1 MKIVAIK
8 IKNYRLFE
16 DIEIKNIPP
25 LCVIIGANGTG
36 KSTLFD
42 VFGFLRDAL
51 KNNIRQALQIR
62 GGFNEVVT
70 RGKEKEDIEVELKFR
85 MKILETERLVTYSL
99 IIGQDQ
105 KRPVVKREILRY
117 KRGEHGKPFHFLDFQ
132 NGKGYAIINEE
143 DFEQADEELEREEQ
157 QLESSDILAIKG
169 LGQFQRFK
177 AASAFRSLIE
187 NWHVSDF
194 HISEARG
201 SKDALYAEHLSPTG
215 DNMAVVAQYIYQEHP
230 EIFDQILQR
239 MQARVPG
246 ISKVEAKNTEDG
258 RLILKFQDQAFK
270 DPFIDRYVSDGTMKM
285 FAYLILLFDPHPH
298 PLLCVEEPENQLY
311 PSLLHELAE
320 EFASYAHRGGQV
332 FVSTHSPDFLNAVP
346 LDSIFW
352 LIKEKGVTKIQ
363 KATDNETLKN
373 LVAAG
378 DLPGYLWNQG
388 WFEGVTP
395 WWVTIWFFYSKNLPL
410 RTF

>member
-1 MKIVAIK
+1 MKIVTLK
-8 IKNYRLFE
+8 IKNYRAFE
-16 DIEIKNIPP
+16 NLEIKNIPP
-25 LCVIIGANGTG
+25 FCVIIGANGTG

-42 VFGFLRDAL
+42 IFGFLRDAL

-62 GGFNEVVT
+62 GGYKEVVT
-70 RGKEKEDIEVELKFR
+70 RGKEQADIEIELQF
-85 MKILETERLVTYSL
+85 KINILDKERLVTYLL
-99 IIGQDQ
+99 IIGEDD
-105 KRPVVKREILRY
+105 KRPVIKREILRY
-117 KRGEHGKPFHFLDFQ
+117 KRAEHGSPCHFLDFKLGQ
-132 NGKGYAIINEE
+132 GYAITNEE
-143 DFEQADEELEREEQ
+143 DFNKPDEELEREEQ
-157 QLESSDILAIKG
+157 QLESNDILAIKG

-215 DNMAVVAQYIYQEHP
+215 DNMASVAQYIYQNHP
-230 EIFDQILQR
+230 DIFQKILTK
-239 MQARVPG
+239 MQERIPG
-246 ISKVEAKNTEDG
+246 ISKVEAKDTEDG

-285 FAYLILLFDPHPH
+285 FAYLILLFDPKPH

-311 PSLLHELAE
+311 PTLLRELAE

-332 FVSTHSPDFLNAVP
+332 FVSTHSPDFINAVE
-346 LDSIFW
+346 LENIFW
-352 LIKEKGVTKIQ
+352 LIKEQGITKIYRA
-363 KATDNETLKN
+363 KDHEMLRN
-373 LVAAG
+373 LVAEG

-388 WFEGVTP
+388 LFEGVTP
-395 WWVTIWFFYSKNLPL
+395 
-410 RTF
+410 

>member
-1 MKIVAIK
+1 MKIVYIR
-8 IKNYRLFE
+8 IKNYRLFKSLK
-16 DIEIKNIPP
+16 INHIPEF
-25 LCVIIGANGTG
+25 CVIIGANGTG

-42 VFGFLRDAL
+42 VFEFLRDAL
-51 KNNIRQALQIR
+51 KNNIRQALQVR

-70 RGKEKEDIEVELKFR
+70 RGQEQEDIEIELKFR
-85 MKILETERLVTYSL
+85 MEILGNERLVTYIL
-99 IIGQDQ
+99 IVGQE
-105 KRPVVKREILRY
+105 KRRPVVKREILRY
-117 KRGEHGKPFHFLDFQ
+117 KRGEHGQPFHFIDFQ

-143 DFEQADEELEREEQ
+143 YFSQADEDLKPQEQ

-177 AASAFRSLIE
+177 AASALRSFIE

-215 DNMAVVAQYIYQEHP
+215 DNMAVFAQYIYQEHP
-230 EIFDQILQR
+230 EIFEQILQR
-239 MQARVPG
+239 MKERVPG
-246 ISKVEAKNTEDG
+246 ISQVKAKNTEDG
-258 RLILKFQDQAFK
+258 RLILKFQEEAFK

-285 FAYLILLFDPHPH
+285 FGYLLLLFDPKPH

-311 PSLLHELAE
+311 PSLLHEVAE

-346 LDSIFW
+346 LESIFW
-352 LIKEKGVTKIQ
+352 LTKEQGITKIS
-363 KATDNETLKN
+363 KAIDDEILIN
-373 LVAAG
+373 LFKAG

-388 WFEGVTP
+388 WFKGVAP
-395 WWVTIWFFYSKNLPL
+395 
-410 RTF
+410 

>member
-1 MKIVAIK
+1 MKIVYIR
-8 IKNYRLFE
+8 IKNYRLFKSL
-16 DIEIKNIPP
+16 EINHIPEF
-25 LCVIIGANGTG
+25 CVIIGANGTG

-42 VFGFLRDAL
+42 VFEFLRDAL
-51 KNNIRQALQIR
+51 KNNIRQALQVR

-70 RGKEKEDIEVELKFR
+70 RGQEQEDIEIELKFR
-85 MKILETERLVTYSL
+85 MEILGNERLVTYIL
-99 IIGQDQ
+99 IVGQE
-105 KRPVVKREILRY
+105 KRRPVVKREILRY
-117 KRGEHGKPFHFLDFQ
+117 KRGEHGQPFHFIDFQ

-143 DFEQADEELEREEQ
+143 YFSQADEDLKPQEQ

-177 AASAFRSLIE
+177 AASALRSFIE

-215 DNMAVVAQYIYQEHP
+215 DNMAVFAQYIYQEHP
-230 EIFDQILQR
+230 EIFEQILQR
-239 MQARVPG
+239 MKERVPG
-246 ISKVEAKNTEDG
+246 ISQVKAKNTEDG
-258 RLILKFQDQAFK
+258 RLILKFQEEAFK

-285 FAYLILLFDPHPH
+285 FAYLLLLFDPKPH

-311 PSLLHELAE
+311 PSLLHEVAE

-332 FVSTHSPDFLNAVP
+332 FVSTHSPEFLNAVP
-346 LDSIFW
+346 LESIFW
-352 LIKEKGVTKIQ
+352 LTKEQGIAKIS
-363 KATDNETLKN
+363 KAIDDEILIN
-373 LVAAG
+373 LFKAG

-388 WFEGVTP
+388 WFKGVAP
-395 WWVTIWFFYSKNLPL
+395 
-410 RTF
+410 

>member
-1 MKIVAIK
+1 VKIVSIK

-16 DIEIKNIPP
+16 SLEIKNIPAF
-25 LCVIIGANGTG
+25 CVIIGANGTG

-42 VFGFLRDAL
+42 IFGFLRDAL

-62 GGFNEVVT
+62 GGYNEVVT
-70 RGKEKEDIEVELKFR
+70 RGKEQEDIEIELKFR
-85 MKILETERLVTYSL
+85 MKILEIERLVTYSL
-99 IIGQDQ
+99 ILGQDN
-105 KRPVVKREILRY
+105 KRPVIRREILRY
-117 KRGEHGKPFHFLDFQ
+117 KRGEYGSPYHFLDFK
-132 NGKGYAIINEE
+132 NGKGYAITNEE
-143 DFEQADEELEREEQ
+143 NFEQTDQELDREEQ
-157 QLESSDILAIKG
+157 QLEAQDILAIKG

-194 HISEARG
+194 HISDARG

-215 DNMAVVAQYIYQEHP
+215 DNMAVVAQYIYQNHP
-230 EIFDQILQR
+230 DIFDIILEK
-239 MQARVPG
+239 MKARVPG
-246 ISKVEAKNTEDG
+246 ISQVEAKETEDG

-285 FAYLILLFDPHPH
+285 FAYLILLFDPKPH

-311 PSLLHELAE
+311 PSLLRELAE
-320 EFASYAHRGGQV
+320 EFASYANQGGQV

-346 LDSIFW
+346 LESIFW
-352 LIKEKGVTKIQ
+352 LGKERGITKIS
-363 KATDNETLKN
+363 KAADDETLKN
-373 LVAAG
+373 LVEAG

-388 WFEGVTP
+388 WFEGVAP
-395 WWVTIWFFYSKNLPL
+395 
-410 RTF
+410 

>member
-1 MKIVAIK
+1 MKIGSIK
-8 IKNYRLFE
+8 IRNYRVFE
-16 DIEIKNIPP
+16 DIEIKNIPSF
-25 LCVIIGANGTG
+25 CVIIGANGTG

-42 VFGFLRDAL
+42 IFGFLRDAL

-62 GGFNEVVT
+62 GGFNEVIT
-70 RGKEKEDIEVELKFR
+70 RGKEKEDIEIELKFR

-99 IIGQDQ
+99 TIGQEK
-105 KRPVVKREILRY
+105 KRPIVKREILRY

-132 NGKGYAIINEE
+132 NGKGYAILNEE
-143 DFEQADEELEREEQ
+143 NFEQADEELEREEQ

-201 SKDALYAEHLSPTG
+201 SKDALYAEHLSSTG

-230 EIFDQILQR
+230 LIFDQILQR

-258 RLILKFQDQAFK
+258 RLILKFQDQTFT
-270 DPFIDRYVSDGTMKM
+270 DPFIDRYVSDGTIKM
-285 FAYLILLFDPHPH
+285 FAYLILLFDPKPH
-298 PLLCVEEPENQLY
+298 PLLCIEEPENQLY
-311 PSLLHELAE
+311 PNLLRELAE
-320 EFASYAHRGGQV
+320 EFDSYDHRGGQV
-332 FVSTHSPDFLNAVP
+332 FVSTHSPNFLNTVP
-346 LDSIFW
+346 LDNIYW

-378 DLPGYLWNQG
+378 DFPGYLWNQG
-388 WFEGVTP
+388 WFEGVAP
-395 WWVTIWFFYSKNLPL
+395 
-410 RTF
+410 

>member
-1 MKIVAIK
+1 MKIVSIR
-8 IKNYRLFE
+8 IKNYRAFE
-16 DIEIKNIPP
+16 SLKIKSIPAF
-25 LCVIIGANGTG
+25 CVIIGANGTG

-42 VFGFLRDAL
+42 IFGFLRDSL

-62 GGFNEVVT
+62 GGFNEVIT
-70 RGKEKEDIEVELKFR
+70 RGKEQEDIEVELKFR
-85 MKILETERLVTYSL
+85 MNILDKERLVTYIL
-99 IIGQDQ
+99 VVGKDIG
-105 KRPVVKREILRY
+105 RPVVKREILRY
-117 KRGEHGKPFHFLDFQ
+117 KRGEYGSPYHFLDFQ
-132 NGKGYAIINEE
+132 KGKGYAITNEE
-143 DFEQADEELEREEQ
+143 DFEKTDEELNREEQ
-157 QLESSDILAIKG
+157 QLESQDILAIKG

-194 HISEARG
+194 HISDARG

-215 DNMAVVAQYIYQEHP
+215 DNMAVVAQYIYQNHCD
-230 EIFDQILQR
+230 IFQIILKKMR
-239 MQARVPG
+239 ERVPG
-246 ISKVEAKNTEDG
+246 ISQVEAKETEDG

-285 FAYLILLFDPHPH
+285 FAYLILLFDPQPH

-320 EFASYAHRGGQV
+320 EFASYADRGGQV

-346 LDSIFW
+346 LDSVFW
-352 LIKEKGVTKIQ
+352 LTKEQGITKIFR
-363 KATDNETLKN
+363 ASDNEILKR
-373 LVAAG
+373 LVREG

-388 WFEGVTP
+388 WFEGVAP
-395 WWVTIWFFYSKNLPL
+395 
-410 RTF
+410 

>member
-16 DIEIKNIPP
+16 DIEIKHIPA

-42 VFGFLRDAL
+42 IFGFLRDAL
-51 KNNIRQALQIR
+51 TNNIRQALQIR

-70 RGKEKEDIEVELKFR
+70 RGKEKEDIEIELKFR

-143 DFEQADEELEREEQ
+143 NFEQTDEELEREEQ

-201 SKDALYAEHLSPTG
+201 SKDALYAEHLSATG

-285 FAYLILLFDPHPH
+285 FAYLILLFDPKPH

-320 EFASYAHRGGQV
+320 EFASYAHWGGQV

-352 LIKEKGVTKIQ
+352 LVKGKGVTKIQ

-388 WFEGVTP
+388 WFDGVSP
-395 WWVTIWFFYSKNLPL
+395 
-410 RTF
+410 